1 LIDTLSGVS
10 YTSSALCLFSIKNS
24 ILI

>member
-24 ILI
+24 ILT